1 MAEQEDK
8 KPIPGTGLDVN
19 KAVDDWRSGKKVGY
33 PGTDTG
39 DLDVDRDFRSRG
51 SALLQKMDFFNLYG
65 LPEYIPSQDNRTDN
79 YLGFMPIII
88 RNASFYGDEVGER
101 TTIDSDIGEEF
112 RINIK
117 LPWLPSEISDSV
129 SVSYSR
135 RGNVGTQLPE
145 VLSRFL
151 AKLNQDLAN
160 IALVEY
166 NAQNLSK
173 TLDLEFILPINRTL
187 LTMRGTHYTTERSEE
202 ELSYERSPI
211 AGRFREENIE
221 VKDFMK
227 NVRAYLGALQGLVY
241 PRAFGFLYPP
251 LLSIKLGGL
260 YRGFKGFL
268 REVNIRTSEEMLDLG
283 NEMFP
288 MIIRGSLR
296 FINVFMYSWSDTRNE
311 IARSFVLSDNPQI
324 LFGMD
329 YKDEDLIT
337 TISGGENTPT
347 DIPDIIDNLGIS
359 TIDVN
364 EPNLVA
370 IQRAYDRYRN
380 FDYTAV
386 NYDNLNR
393 VYQNMKNFNIDQ
405 DFNLLSFD
413 PDFIQLIN
421 NNYNDIINNM
431 NNDQFNFLGIDNNNE
446 SLVLSRQIQNK
457 IGSVQD
463 ISSYVN
469 LLINIKENDLY
480 GSLTS
485 LSRIIRSSDSTL
497 NNSVQTIVD
506 LYWPVANLLTT
517 IDSGISL
524 NNVAELYGN
533 ILKLIEILESP
544 RSITKINFNEAIYT
558 DDLYIEKSSYTLNEI
573 NKNLNSNI
581 TQYNDL
587 APLTTLYFS
596 DLILLETEMLKR
608 LDDLKYV
615 NQLLYE
621 RSDDLKNA
629 GLLTEGEVVKY
640 KQVYDQA
647 KKIDTNAANN
657 INELLY
663 LNLSEL
669 NEVLE

>member
-8 KPIPGTGLDVN
+8 KPIPGTGLYVN
-19 KAVDDWRSGKKVGY
+19 KAVDDWRSRKKVGY
-33 PGTDTG
+33 SGTDTG

-88 RNASFYGDEVGER
+88 RNTSFYGDEVGER

-151 AKLNQDLAN
+151 AKLNKDLAN

-251 LLSIKLGGL
+251 LLSVKLGGL

-311 IARSFVLSDNPQI
+311 IARAFVLSDNPQI

-463 ISSYVN
+463 ISSYAN

-485 LSRIIRSSDSTL
+485 LSRIIKSTDSEL
-497 NNSVQTIVD
+497 ANSVRTIID
-506 LYWPVANLLTT
+506 LYPPVANLLTT

-533 ILKLIEILESP
+533 ILRLIEILESP
-544 RSITKINFNEAIYT
+544 RSITKNNFNEAIYT

-573 NKNLNSNI
+573 NKNLNSDI

-587 APLTTLYFS
+587 APLITLYFS

>member
-1 MAEQEDK
+1 MAEQRSR
-8 KPIPGTGLDVN
+8 IPGTGIGAYEDIN
-19 KAVDDWRSGKKVGY
+19 RWKSGEGVGY
-33 PGTDTG
+33 PSTDTG
-39 DLDVDRDFRSRG
+39 ELDVDRDFRSRG

-101 TTIDSDIGEEF
+101 TTIDSNIGEEF

-421 NNYNDIINNM
+421 SNYNDIINNM
-431 NNDQFNFLGIDNNNE
+431 DNDQFNFLGIDSNNE
-446 SLVLSRQIQNK
+446 SLLLSKEIQNK

-463 ISSYVN
+463 ISSYAN

-480 GSLTS
+480 SSLIS

-524 NNVAELYGN
+524 NNIAELYGN
-533 ILKLIEILESP
+533 ILRLIEILESP
-544 RSITKINFNEAIYT
+544 RSITKNNFNEAIYT

-573 NKNLNSNI
+573 NKNLNSDI

>member
-1 MAEQEDK
+1 MAEQRSR
-8 KPIPGTGLDVN
+8 IPGTGIGAYEDIN
-19 KAVDDWRSGKKVGY
+19 RWKSGEGVGY
-33 PGTDTG
+33 PSTDTG
-39 DLDVDRDFRSRG
+39 ELDVDRDFRSRG

-421 NNYNDIINNM
+421 SNYNDIINNM
-431 NNDQFNFLGIDNNNE
+431 DNDQFNFLGIDSNNE
-446 SLVLSRQIQNK
+446 SLLLSKEIQNK

-463 ISSYVN
+463 ISSYAN

-480 GSLTS
+480 SSLIS

-524 NNVAELYGN
+524 NNIAELYGN
-533 ILKLIEILESP
+533 ILRLIEILESP
-544 RSITKINFNEAIYT
+544 GSITKSNFNEAVYT

-573 NKNLNSNI
+573 NKNLNSDI

>member
-1 MAEQEDK
+1 MAEQRSR
-8 KPIPGTGLDVN
+8 IPGTGIGAYEDINRWKSGEGVGYPSTDTGELDVN
-19 KAVDDWRSGKKVGY
+19 
-33 PGTDTG
+33 
-39 DLDVDRDFRSRG
+39 RDFRSRG

-151 AKLNQDLAN
+151 AKLNKDLAN

-431 NNDQFNFLGIDNNNE
+431 NNDQFNFLGMDNNNE

-463 ISSYVN
+463 ISSYAN

-533 ILKLIEILESP
+533 ILRLIEILESP
-544 RSITKINFNEAIYT
+544 RSITKNNFNEAIYT

-573 NKNLNSNI
+573 NKNLNSDI

>member
-1 MAEQEDK
+1 MAEQRSR
-8 KPIPGTGLDVN
+8 IPGTGIGAYEDIN
-19 KAVDDWRSGKKVGY
+19 RWKSGEGVGY
-33 PGTDTG
+33 PSTDTG
-39 DLDVDRDFRSRG
+39 ELDVDRDFRSRG

-151 AKLNQDLAN
+151 AKLNKDLAN

-431 NNDQFNFLGIDNNNE
+431 NNDQFNFLGMDNNNE

-463 ISSYVN
+463 ISSYAN

-533 ILKLIEILESP
+533 ILRLIEILESP
-544 RSITKINFNEAIYT
+544 RSITKNNFNEAIYT

-573 NKNLNSNI
+573 NKNLNSDI

>member
-1 MAEQEDK
+1 MAEQRSR
-8 KPIPGTGLDVN
+8 IPGTGIGAYEDIN
-19 KAVDDWRSGKKVGY
+19 RWKSGEGVGY
-33 PGTDTG
+33 PSTDTG
-39 DLDVDRDFRSRG
+39 ELDVDRDFRSRG

-101 TTIDSDIGEEF
+101 TTIDSNIGEEF

-311 IARSFVLSDNPQI
+311 IARAFVLSDNPQI

-463 ISSYVN
+463 ISSYAN

-485 LSRIIRSSDSTL
+485 LSRIIKSTDSEL
-497 NNSVQTIVD
+497 ANSVRTIID
-506 LYWPVANLLTT
+506 LYPPVANLLTT

-533 ILKLIEILESP
+533 ILRLIEILESP
-544 RSITKINFNEAIYT
+544 RSITKNNFNEAIYT

-573 NKNLNSNI
+573 NKNLNSDI

>member
-88 RNASFYGDEVGER
+88 RNTSFYGDEVGER

-421 NNYNDIINNM
+421 SNYNDIINNM
-431 NNDQFNFLGIDNNNE
+431 DNDQFNFLGIDSNNE
-446 SLVLSRQIQNK
+446 SLLLSKEIQNK

-463 ISSYVN
+463 ISSYAN

-524 NNVAELYGN
+524 NNIAELYGN
-533 ILKLIEILESP
+533 ILRLIEILESP
-544 RSITKINFNEAIYT
+544 GSITKSNFNEAVYT

-573 NKNLNSNI
+573 NKNLNSDI

>member
-1 MAEQEDK
+1 VAEQRSR
-8 KPIPGTGLDVN
+8 IPGTGIGAYEDIN
-19 KAVDDWRSGKKVGY
+19 RWKSGEGVGY
-33 PGTDTG
+33 PSTDTG
-39 DLDVDRDFRSRG
+39 ELDVDRDFRSRG

-101 TTIDSDIGEEF
+101 TTIDSNIGEEF

-135 RGNVGTQLPE
+135 RGNVGIQLPE

-173 TLDLEFILPINRTL
+173 TLDLEFILPINRTF

-311 IARSFVLSDNPQI
+311 IARAFVLSDNPQI

-463 ISSYVN
+463 ISSYAN

-524 NNVAELYGN
+524 NNVAELYSN
-533 ILKLIEILESP
+533 ILRLIEILESP
-544 RSITKINFNEAIYT
+544 RSITKNNFNEAIYT

-573 NKNLNSNI
+573 NKNLNSDI

>member
-19 KAVDDWRSGKKVGY
+19 KAVDDWRSRKKVGY
-33 PGTDTG
+33 SGTDTG

-88 RNASFYGDEVGER
+88 RNTSFYGDEVGER

-151 AKLNQDLAN
+151 AKLNKDLAN

-251 LLSIKLGGL
+251 LLSVKLGGL

-311 IARSFVLSDNPQI
+311 IARAFVLSDNPQI

-463 ISSYVN
+463 ISSYAN

-485 LSRIIRSSDSTL
+485 LSRIIKSTDSEL
-497 NNSVQTIVD
+497 ANSVRTIID
-506 LYWPVANLLTT
+506 LYPPVANLLTT

-533 ILKLIEILESP
+533 ILRLIEILESP
-544 RSITKINFNEAIYT
+544 RSITKNNFNEAIYT

-573 NKNLNSNI
+573 NKNLNSDI

-587 APLTTLYFS
+587 APLITLYFS

>member
-1 MAEQEDK
+1 MAEQRSR
-8 KPIPGTGLDVN
+8 IPGTGIGAYEDIN
-19 KAVDDWRSGKKVGY
+19 RWKSGEGVGY
-33 PGTDTG
+33 PSTDTG
-39 DLDVDRDFRSRG
+39 ELDVDRDFRSRG

-88 RNASFYGDEVGER
+88 RNASFYGDEAGER
-101 TTIDSDIGEEF
+101 TTIDSNIGEEF

-311 IARSFVLSDNPQI
+311 IARAFVLSDNPQI

-463 ISSYVN
+463 ISSYAN

-485 LSRIIRSSDSTL
+485 LSRIIKSTDSEL
-497 NNSVQTIVD
+497 ANSVRTIID
-506 LYWPVANLLTT
+506 LYPPVANLLTT

-533 ILKLIEILESP
+533 ILRLIEILESP
-544 RSITKINFNEAIYT
+544 RSITKNNFNEAIYT

-573 NKNLNSNI
+573 NKNLNSDI

>member
-1 MAEQEDK
+1 MAEQRSR
-8 KPIPGTGLDVN
+8 IPGTGIGAYEDINRWKSGEGVGYPSTDTGELDVN
-19 KAVDDWRSGKKVGY
+19 
-33 PGTDTG
+33 
-39 DLDVDRDFRSRG
+39 RDFRSRG

-151 AKLNQDLAN
+151 AKLNKDLAN

-347 DIPDIIDNLGIS
+347 NIPDIIDNLGIS

-431 NNDQFNFLGIDNNNE
+431 NNDQFNFLGMDNNNE

-463 ISSYVN
+463 ISSYAN

-533 ILKLIEILESP
+533 ILRLIEILESP
-544 RSITKINFNEAIYT
+544 RSITKNNFNEAIYT

-573 NKNLNSNI
+573 NKNLNSDI

>member
-1 MAEQEDK
+1 MAEQRSR
-8 KPIPGTGLDVN
+8 IPGTGIGAYEDIN
-19 KAVDDWRSGKKVGY
+19 RWKSGEGVGY
-33 PGTDTG
+33 PSTDTG
-39 DLDVDRDFRSRG
+39 ELDVDRDFRSRG

-101 TTIDSDIGEEF
+101 TTIDSNIGEEF

-463 ISSYVN
+463 ISSYAN

-480 GSLTS
+480 SSLIS

-524 NNVAELYGN
+524 NNIAELYGN
-533 ILKLIEILESP
+533 ILRLIEILESP
-544 RSITKINFNEAIYT
+544 RSITKSNFNEAVYT

-573 NKNLNSNI
+573 NKNLNSDI

>member
-1 MAEQEDK
+1 
-8 KPIPGTGLDVN
+8 
-19 KAVDDWRSGKKVGY
+19 
-33 PGTDTG
+33 
-39 DLDVDRDFRSRG
+39 
-51 SALLQKMDFFNLYG
+51 
-65 LPEYIPSQDNRTDN
+65 
-79 YLGFMPIII
+79 
-88 RNASFYGDEVGER
+88 
-101 TTIDSDIGEEF
+101 
-112 RINIK
+112 
-117 LPWLPSEISDSV
+117 
-129 SVSYSR
+129 
-135 RGNVGTQLPE
+135 
-145 VLSRFL
+145 
-151 AKLNQDLAN
+151 
-160 IALVEY
+160 
-166 NAQNLSK
+166 
-173 TLDLEFILPINRTL
+173 
-187 LTMRGTHYTTERSEE
+187 
-202 ELSYERSPI
+202 
-211 AGRFREENIE
+211 
-221 VKDFMK
+221 
-227 NVRAYLGALQGLVY
+227 
-241 PRAFGFLYPP
+241 
-251 LLSIKLGGL
+251 
-260 YRGFKGFL
+260 
-268 REVNIRTSEEMLDLG
+268 
-283 NEMFP
+283 
-288 MIIRGSLR
+288 
-296 FINVFMYSWSDTRNE
+296 
-311 IARSFVLSDNPQI
+311 
-324 LFGMD
+324 
-329 YKDEDLIT
+329 
-337 TISGGENTPT
+337 
-347 DIPDIIDNLGIS
+347 
-359 TIDVN
+359 
-364 EPNLVA
+364 
-370 IQRAYDRYRN
+370 
-380 FDYTAV
+380 
-386 NYDNLNR
+386 
-393 VYQNMKNFNIDQ
+393 MKNFNIDQ

-431 NNDQFNFLGIDNNNE
+431 NNDQFNFLGMDNNNE

-463 ISSYVN
+463 ISSYAN

-533 ILKLIEILESP
+533 ILRLIEILESP
-544 RSITKINFNEAIYT
+544 RSITKNNFNEAIYT

-573 NKNLNSNI
+573 NKNLNSDI